1 MVINSTMPFLFGLR
15 LLGFHRL
22 KLKTEIRKLE
32 CERTFAAM
40 LNFGKATA
48 LALEIRSSL
57 RKEWSGSESTFHSC
71 LVSRS
76 PPRKFIGYGYRAG
89 SSPLPAGK
97 SFWLSCRLCVL

>member
-57 RKEWSGSESTFHSC
+57 RKEWSGTAEANPHFTPVPSMS
-71 LVSRS
+71 
-76 PPRKFIGYGYRAG
+76 RKFIGYGIRAG
-89 SSPLPAGK
+89 MELPVPEV
-97 SFWLSCRLCVL
+97 FFC